1 MIEVL
6 KLGFMQNALIAGLLA
21 ALLCGVIGTLVV
33 VNRQTFLAGGIAH
46 ASYGGIGLAFFLG
59 LPLIPTTLGFV
70 LGVAVLMAAATLKTP
85 QRADAIVGV
94 LWACGMALGVILT
107 DLTPGY
113 HVDLM
118 SYLFGSILAVPRGDL
133 LWMTLLC
140 LGAVGF
146 VLLRYQALLA
156 LSFDREF
163 ARTRGLAVKPLH
175 YLLIAL
181 IALTVVVT
189 IRVVGLILVI
199 ALLTIAPAM
208 AENRCASLKAMMRLA
223 TILNLVFVAAGLA
236 LAYVCNL
243 TAGATIILV
252 AGTAYFGDLL
262 LRLIREP
269 E

>member
-1 MIEVL
+1 
-6 KLGFMQNALIAGLLA
+6 
-21 ALLCGVIGTLVV
+21 
-33 VNRQTFLAGGIAH
+33 LAGGIAH

-70 LGVAVLMAAATLKTP
+70 LGVALLMAAATLKNP

-94 LWACGMALGVILT
+94 LWACGMALGVILV

-133 LWMTLLC
+133 LWMTILS
-140 LGAVGF
+140 LGVVGF
-146 VLLRYQALLA
+146 VMLKYQALLA
-156 LSFDREF
+156 VSFDSEF
-163 ARTRGLAVKPLH
+163 ARTRGLAVRPLH

-181 IALTVVVT
+181 IALTVVVA

-208 AENRCASLKAMMRLA
+208 AENRCASLRAMMRLA
-223 TILNLVFVAAGLA
+223 TVLNLAFVATGLA
-236 LAYVCNL
+236 IAYACDL
-243 TAGATIILV
+243 SAGATIILV
-252 AGTAYFGDLL
+252 AGGAYFADQLL
-262 LRLIREP
+262 LLARRQA
-269 E
+269 